1 VPANAG
7 RAGAVFRKTNAL
19 SAPSKREITMKTTLG
34 SVLIA
39 LVAAAT
45 GSSAQTGP
53 AHTAVP
59 AVHSVRA
66 TTAIVVDGLLNDEV
80 WLRAPAVTAFTQ
92 RDPEEGKPV
101 SETTELRIAYDEAA
115 LYVAA
120 RMHDR
125 ESSRIARQLARRD
138 QDAEAD
144 AFTVFLDP
152 HHDHVTGAAF
162 RVSAAGVQSDAT
174 IYNDSWTDNSWDAV
188 WESTVKIDETGWS
201 AEMRIPYSQLRF
213 SRSAQLTFGVNAM
226 RYIQRKKEEAW
237 LVHVPKT
244 ESGLASR
251 MGHLD
256 GLDGVAPH
264 RTVELMPYVVSR
276 AEYVEPEDGDPFND
290 GARAFAGT
298 GADLKYRVSS
308 SLSLDGTINP
318 DFGQVEVDPAVVNLT
333 AFETFFEEK
342 RPFFIEGANIFSNF
356 GRGGANN
363 FWGFNRAE
371 PQLFYSRRIGRAPQ
385 GSAAGDFVE
394 QPSSTTILGAA
405 KLTGKT
411 RKGWSLGMLDAV
423 TGREWAEA
431 VSGLETTETEVE
443 PLSNYLVGRA
453 ERELGRRAAIG
464 ALATAVNRD
473 LRAQDLRAEL
483 PSQAYVGGVDGY
495 LFLDSKREW
504 VVNGRIAASHLTGSP
519 EAMTRLQNA
528 SQRYFGRPDA
538 THVEL
543 DPQATSLDGW
553 TGSMNLNRNAGVHTV
568 NAALWSVSPGFDSS
582 DTGFTFAGDRAGV
595 HAVYQWRN
603 PKVTRFTRNRFL
615 AIAKWYTW
623 NFAPELQGD
632 GIHMFGNVELKNYWT
647 VFANVGLFRTVQDD
661 RATRGGPSMLQPS
674 SHNES
679 IGIES
684 DGRKRISVGG
694 SISANHNDV
703 GGRSRGLGIN
713 VRYRP
718 AAALEISAG
727 PNFERT
733 HSLSQYVDAF
743 EDPVAADT
751 YGSRYVFSTLDQEE
765 FSLQTRVN
773 YVLSPKMSLQLY
785 MQPLV
790 SVGQYTGFKQFARP
804 RTFDFIPLDAEPGSL
819 TYDPINRTYTAKP
832 ADGGATFEFD
842 DPDFNVKS
850 LRLNLI
856 YRWEWR
862 PGSALYVVWT
872 EQRQDDAYP
881 GQFQLKRDL
890 GSTFSA
896 PADDVLMFKLAYWF
910 QR

>member
-1 VPANAG
+1 MT
-7 RAGAVFRKTNAL
+7 RRRCSRGADDDRD
-19 SAPSKREITMKTTLG
+19 
-34 SVLIA
+34 
-39 LVAAAT
+39 
-45 GSSAQTGP
+45 SS
-53 AHTAVP
+53 
-59 AVHSVRA
+59 
-66 TTAIVVDGLLNDEV
+66 
-80 WLRAPAVTAFTQ
+80 W
-92 RDPEEGKPV
+92 
-101 SETTELRIAYDEAA
+101 
-115 LYVAA
+115 
-120 RMHDR
+120 
-125 ESSRIARQLARRD
+125 IARRLARRD

-188 WESTVKIDETGWS
+188 WVSSVKIDETGWS

-213 SRSAQLTFGVNAM
+213 SRSAELTFGVNAM

-342 RPFFIEGANIFSNF
+342 RPFFIEGANIFNNF

-385 GSAAGDFVE
+385 GSAEGDFVE
-394 QPSSTTILGAA
+394 QPTSTTILGAA

-411 RKGWSLGMLDAV
+411 RRGWSLGMLDAV

-431 VSGLETTETEVE
+431 VTGLETTETEVE

-495 LFLDSKREW
+495 LFLDGKREW
-504 VVNGRIAASHLTGSP
+504 VINGRIAASHLTGSP

-543 DPQATSLDGW
+543 DPQATSLGGW

-582 DTGFTFAGDRAGV
+582 DTGFTFASDRAGV
-595 HAVYQWRN
+595 HAVYQYRN
-603 PKVTRFTRNRFL
+603 PKVTRFARSRFL
-615 AIAKWYTW
+615 AVAKWYTW
-623 NFAPELQGD
+623 NFARELQGD
-632 GIHMFGNVELKNYWT
+632 GVHMFGNVELKNYWT
-647 VFANVGLFRTVQDD
+647 VFANVGLFRRVQDD

-694 SISANHNDV
+694 NLGSNHNDV
-703 GGRSRGLGIN
+703 GGRSRSLGIN

-718 AAALEISAG
+718 AAALEISAH
-727 PNFERT
+727 PTSSAPTACRSTWTPSRT
-733 HSLSQYVDAF
+733 GSRRHVRIALRVLDPRPGGVQPADTRQLRALA
-743 EDPVAADT
+743 EDVAAAVHAAA
-751 YGSRYVFSTLDQEE
+751 GLGRALHGVQAVRPPAHLR
-765 FSLQTRVN
+765 LH
-773 YVLSPKMSLQLY
+773 P
-785 MQPLV
+785 
-790 SVGQYTGFKQFARP
+790 AR
-804 RTFDFIPLDAEPGSL
+804 REPGSL
-819 TYDPINRTYTAKP
+819 TYDPVNRKYTAKP

-881 GQFQLKRDL
+881 GQFQLQRDL
-890 GSTFSA
+890 GGTFSA
-896 PADDVLMFKLAYWF
+896 PADDVLMFKLSYWF